1 LYIGD
6 FLVFGEQTQVLNRS
20 LDEKELVDDLFLF
33 HARVFEILNVCAFL
47 FHLGKNVSQFL
58 FIGNELL
65 FFRDLHD
72 AYSKIL
78 KLYIFSIPDS
88 YFLKNNKEM
97 IAKRLFIT
105 HFK

>member
-1 LYIGD
+1 LDIGD
-6 FLVFGEQTQVLNRS
+6 FLVFGEQTQVLNRP

-33 HARVFEILNVCAFL
+33 HAGVFEILNICAFL

-58 FIGNELL
+58 LIGNELL

-78 KLYIFSIPDS
+78 KLYIFFNSR
-88 YFLKNNKEM
+88 FLFFKNNKVM
-97 IAKRLFIT
+97 RAKR
-105 HFK
+105 